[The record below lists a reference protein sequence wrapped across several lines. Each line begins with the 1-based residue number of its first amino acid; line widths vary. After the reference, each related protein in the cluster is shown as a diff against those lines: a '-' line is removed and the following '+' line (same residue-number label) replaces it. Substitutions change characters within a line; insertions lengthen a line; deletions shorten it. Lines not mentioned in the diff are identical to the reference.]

1 MWRVK
6 TIIKTR
12 GADALTRH
20 AAGVAISNCF
30 ITLKSGDN
38 IMENATEEMRELRI
52 AAQRYE
58 WNNEFSKADLIRQL
72 YVELYRRF
80 NGLPVGEYWDLF

>member
-6 TIIKTR
+6 IIIKTR
-12 GADALTRH
+12 GADVLMRH
-20 AAGVAISNCF
+20 AAGVAIYNCF

-58 WNNEFSKADLIRQL
+58 WNNEFYKAALIHQL

-80 NGLPVGEYWDLF
+80 NGLPVGEYWNLS